1 MVYLPAYAAL
11 GVACGAFA
19 IGVWLQ
25 SPEVALYALVA
36 LCPFDFTYP
45 MAGLKSVGATD
56 VLIVALAVPSL
67 LTLAAG
73 SPRRLRFDAP
83 ATRLILILWIFLLA
97 WGSITF
103 LLGPANRWLLRGP
116 VRNVWYIYEDI
127 GRSLLVFPLVLI
139 CLGTRRSI
147 ERVIDLLVL
156 VGTGVS
162 LNAIWLAWTTGENAT
177 GHFSAGNALAG
188 YLILIIPFAT
198 ARLMIGSSWLGRMLH
213 GAALLIIVRA
223 MWLAGSRGGFVAFA
237 CSFVAI
243 GLLVPVRR
251 AAAAA
256 AVGVLALV
264 LLVSARGHVLDSPMV
279 QRFIVLKNP
288 NEVET
293 LQWRQEQWEIF
304 LQRIHKRPWLGWG
317 SEVDESL
324 QEQDRAQTAHNAFLA
339 LSVKSGIPAA
349 VAWGLLLVSL
359 AGITLRQAV
368 LSRVAENRTFW
379 AGTLGFLVA
388 LTVHNLVE
396 STLLTGVTQHLV
408 WIVTACVLLQ
418 ADFERSRGAAP
429 ARQAPALVMSA
440 GGGM

>member
-1 MVYLPAYAAL
+1 M
-11 GVACGAFA
+11 GCGALA
-19 IGVWLQ
+19 VGIWLQ

-36 LCPFDFTYP
+36 LCPFDITYSI
-45 MAGLKSVGATD
+45 GEINRIGATD
-56 VLIVALAVPSL
+56 LLIVALAVPTV

-83 ATRLILILWIFLLA
+83 ATRLVLLLWLFLLV

-103 LLGPANRWLLRGP
+103 LLGPANSWFLRGP
-116 VRNVWYIYEDI
+116 VRNAWYVYEEV
-127 GRSLLVFPLVLI
+127 GRSLLVFPLVLV
-139 CLGTRRSI
+139 CLNNRQSI

-162 LNAIWLAWTTGENAT
+162 LNAIWLARLTGENAT
-177 GHFSAGNALAG
+177 GHFATGNALAG

-198 ARLMIGSSWLGRMLH
+198 ARLMIGSSWRSRILH
-213 GAALLIIVRA
+213 GLALLVLLRA

-237 CSFVAI
+237 CSALVV
-243 GLLVPVRR
+243 GLLAPRRR

-256 AVGVLALV
+256 VAGALGLVILA
-264 LLVSARGHVLDSPMV
+264 STRGHLLESPMV

-293 LQWRQEQWEIF
+293 LQWREQQWEIF
-304 LQRIHKRPWLGWG
+304 LQRIYKRPLLGWG

-324 QEQDRAQTAHNAFLA
+324 RDQDRAQTAHNAFLA
-339 LSVKSGIPAA
+339 LSVKSGVPAA
-349 VAWGLLLVSL
+349 VAWGLLLLSL
-359 AGITLRQAV
+359 VGIAV
-368 LSRVAENRTFW
+368 RWAFTHGVAATKSFW
-379 AGTLGFLVA
+379 AGTMGFLVA

-408 WIVTACVLLQ
+408 WIMTACVLLQ
-418 ADFERSRGAAP
+418 ADFARSEAEPLVRE
-429 ARQAPALVMSA
+429 ARTLVLSVGPNA
-440 GGGM
+440 